1 MSAKAEK
8 MRTRRHIAAAPGS
21 KRDSVIKVLSVALPS
36 AIGALVAFLVLAPLT
51 NSGEVSFLLDKNKVE
66 IAKDRLRVS
75 NAEYRGEDSSGRAF
89 SLKAGSAVQRTSLV
103 PVVEMDDL
111 VAQIMLSTGLATLTA
126 RNGAYDMD
134 EETVMVDGPVEFD
147 GPDGYRI
154 ETSDVNI
161 DLKARQMESRGE
173 VSGQVPSGTFR
184 ADKLRA
190 DLGKREVVL
199 QGNAR
204 FRMRPGSKSF
214 GM

>member
-204 FRMRPGSKSF
+204 FRMRPGSKGF

>member
-8 MRTRRHIAAAPGS
+8 MRTRRHAAAAPGS
-21 KRDSVIKVLSVALPS
+21 RRDSVIKVLSVALPS

-51 NSGEVSFLLDKNKVE
+51 NSGEVSFLLDKNSVE
-66 IAKDRLRVS
+66 IAKQRLKVN

-103 PVVEMDDL
+103 PVVEMDEL
-111 VAQIMLSTGLATLTA
+111 VAQIMLSNGQATLTA
-126 RNGAYDMD
+126 ENGAYDMD
-134 EETVMVDGPVEFD
+134 EETVVVDGPVEFD
-147 GPDGYRI
+147 GPGGYRI
-154 ETSDVNI
+154 ETTDVNI
-161 DLKARQMESRGE
+161 DLKARRMESRGE

-184 ADKLRA
+184 ADKLTA

-204 FRMRPGSKSF
+204 FRMRPGSKGF